1 MIRIVLL
8 LTFIFFGVRAFGQ
21 KIEKENLSKNH
32 QTYWD
37 FNHVQ
42 VQSSGKYFVDGMGET
57 TNEHGKWKY
66 FDRLGELQEVRN
78 YYKGMLHGE
87 VVRLYPNGK
96 KEQHG
101 FFKWGRQ
108 DSTYIEW
115 YETGDVRVQGYY
127 KEDVPINEWKYYYRD
142 GRLKSVEEPK
152 GEDNYLWEFYLP
164 DSLHTPTVV
173 KGEGEMT
180 TFYTTGK
187 VKEWYNYKNGLK
199 NGPFEELSIYGYLT
213 LKGGFKDGEKDGTW
227 EYFYYTGQPEKVTN
241 YSNGQLNGG
250 YKYFYDNGQL
260 NVEGNYTKGKKDG
273 SWAWYTNTGTRD
285 QSGTFK
291 NDLQDGDW
299 TYWFPTGEL
308 SYSAKYKEGLKS
320 GMWSYLYKN
329 GKKFKEGT
337 FDKDLKNGAWKTWYE
352 DGTLLMEGT
361 YLNGKEEGKWNNHWE
376 SGDLK
381 NSATFKQGK
390 LEGEWLSFYPNGK
403 QKLIGKYSD
412 NMKVGEW
419 TEHFDNG
426 KVKNVNNY
434 KLLKMKTK
442 MDYGLMKDHVVMES
456 QLHGVS
462 TSYSS
467 KDFRLTEEG
476 NYKEGVKDGEWIAYH
491 PGGKLAAVSSN
502 YKSGKLDGTL
512 KQFDRRGNLMSQVD
526 YKDGL
531 KHGSFIVYDKR
542 GNVMSE
548 KKFANGM
555 QIIEGQTGG
564 QGSFSPGK

>member
-1 MIRIVLL
+1 MMRIVLL
-8 LTFIFFGVRAFGQ
+8 LAFIFFGVGAFGQ
-21 KIEKENLSKNH
+21 KIEKESLSKNN

-87 VVRLYPNGK
+87 VVRFYPNGK
-96 KEQHG
+96 KEQIG

-164 DSLHTPTVV
+164 DSLYTQTVL

-199 NGPFEELSIYGYLT
+199 NGLFEELSIYGYLT
-213 LKGGFKDGEKDGTW
+213 LKGEFKDGEKDGTW

-260 NVEGNYTKGKKDG
+260 NVDGNYTKGKKDG
-273 SWAWYTNTGTRD
+273 SWVWYTKTSTRD

-291 NDLQDGDW
+291 NDLQDGEW

-381 NSATFKQGK
+381 NSATFKLGK

-419 TEHFDNG
+419 AEYFDNG

-434 KLLKMKTK
+434 KLFKKKTK

-456 QLHGVS
+456 QLHGLS

-502 YKSGKLDGTL
+502 YKSGKLDGTM

-542 GNVMSE
+542 GKVMSE

-555 QIIEGQTGG
+555 QIIEGQAGG
-564 QGSFSPGK
+564 QGSFKPGK